1 MGAQMVKEVA
11 SKTSDI
17 AGDGTTTATV
27 LAQSIVR
34 EGMKY
39 VAAGMNP
46 MDLKRGIDKAVT
58 ALVEELKKASKATT
72 TSKEIAQVG
81 SISANSDASIGD
93 IIAKAMDKVGKEG
106 VITVEDGK
114 SLENELDIVEGMQ
127 FDRGY
132 LSPYFINNPE
142 KQSALLENPFVL
154 LYDKKVSSIR
164 DLLPVLEQVFGTP
177 CRVLEHAATVANV
190 ILQNSAAAVLLTTL
204 HLELMTQQHY
214 VDCIK
219 GDKGLDPLFSNLLK
233 HHWLE
238 EAQHAKLDILELSK
252 LAHGMSA
259 DQIEAAFDQYLGIVT
274 AFDGLLAQQVELD
287 TESLQIAIGRQLSAQ
302 EQAEIG
308 RVQKRSYRRDFIVTG
323 MTNPA
328 FVSTAVQLSPTAA
341 ERVRAAATEYAEGG
355 A

>member
-1 MGAQMVKEVA
+1 LDYSRPFLPSPFSGESRTSVLNKAEGLKLNHITGNSYMNLFAFVEEYIIAQVVGHAHAELF
-11 SKTSDI
+11 
-17 AGDGTTTATV
+17 GDHDA
-27 LAQSIVR
+27 IR
-34 EGMKY
+34 
-39 VAAGMNP
+39 
-46 MDLKRGIDKAVT
+46 
-58 ALVEELKKASKATT
+58 ALLRFSEEELKHRKLFVAYCEAF
-72 TSKEIAQVG
+72 ARDFG
-81 SISANSDASIGD
+81 S
-93 IIAKAMDKVGKEG
+93 
-106 VITVEDGK
+106 
-114 SLENELDIVEGMQ
+114 
-127 FDRGY
+127 
-132 LSPYFINNPE
+132 
-142 KQSALLENPFVL
+142 
-154 LYDKKVSSIR
+154 
-164 DLLPVLEQVFGTP
+164 P

-328 FVSTAVQLSPTAA
+328 FVSTAEQLSPTAA